1 MAPEAVVASKKQ
13 RLPKF
18 PRVGIGERK
27 LEPTIWN
34 NPLQIRSIGDGLL
47 SAIHLLAIVL
57 AVDGLHLHLPGAV
70 FTGLNRWLPSCRVV
84 GQLVAGHFAF
94 IAATATAPPIGI
106 AGFGPLIRRANHSE
120 SAVDLA
126 DSVPRFRWHDCR
138 GLNGRQRSSGILIA
152 EFGKLGGHGGIA
164 AGEFFH
170 RHVLRLV
177 ICQTQ
182 VAVGSQECVFGLLKM
197 ID

>member
-13 RLPKF
+13 RLPQF

-27 LEPTIWN
+27 PEPAIWN
-34 NPLQIRSIGDGLL
+34 IPLQIRSIGDGLL
-47 SAIHLLAIVL
+47 SALHLLAIVL

-70 FTGLNRWLPSCRVV
+70 FTGLNRWLASCRVV
-84 GQLVAGHFAF
+84 GQLVAGHFPF
-94 IAATATAPPIGI
+94 IAAAATAPPIGI

-126 DSVPRFRWHDCR
+126 DSVTRFRWHDSR

-164 AGEFFH
+164 AREFFH

-177 ICQTQ
+177 ICQAQ
-182 VAVGSQECVFGLLKM
+182 VAVGAQECVFGLLKM

>member
-13 RLPKF
+13 RLPQF
-18 PRVGIGERK
+18 PRVGIGEGK
-27 LEPTIWN
+27 LEPAIRDI
-34 NPLQIRSIGDGLL
+34 PLQIRSIGDGLL
-47 SAIHLLAIVL
+47 STLHLFAIVL
-57 AVDGLHLHLPGAV
+57 AVNGLHLHLPGAV
-70 FTGLNRWLPSCRVV
+70 FTGLNRWFPSCRVV
-84 GQLVAGHFAF
+84 GQLVAGHFPF
-94 IAATATAPPIGI
+94 IAAAATAPPIGI

-126 DSVPRFRWHDCR
+126 DSVTRFRWHDSR

-164 AGEFFH
+164 AREFFH

-177 ICQTQ
+177 ICQAQ